1 MCPVKTAY
9 RRGQRRLE
17 HMDQVIIFTDGSCD
31 TKSKRGGWCYLLHSQ
46 NSFKAQ
52 SGFETGTTNNRME
65 LSAAVRALH
74 TLKRP
79 CQVTLTTD
87 SSYLKNAFTEG
98 WLATW
103 QRNGWRTATGKP
115 VKNQDLWREL
125 LTLNATHDITW
136 TWTKGHANSPENNL
150 VDTLALSAR
159 KSGTGKTFNHTQV
172 TDLLAG
178 T

>member
-1 MCPVKTAY
+1 
-9 RRGQRRLE
+9 
-17 HMDQVIIFTDGSCD
+17 MDQVIIFTDGSCD

>member
-1 MCPVKTAY
+1 
-9 RRGQRRLE
+9 
-17 HMDQVIIFTDGSCD
+17 MDQVIIFTDGSCD

-65 LSAAVRALH
+65 LGAAVRALH

-103 QRNGWRTATGKP
+103 QGNGWRTATGKP